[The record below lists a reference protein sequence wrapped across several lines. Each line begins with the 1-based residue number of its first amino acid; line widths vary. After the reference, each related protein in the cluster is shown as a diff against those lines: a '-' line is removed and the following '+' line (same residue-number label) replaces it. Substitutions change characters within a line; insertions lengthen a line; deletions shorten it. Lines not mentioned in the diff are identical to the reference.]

1 MTLSC
6 HESFRTLQTWSII
19 RKPGF
24 PGTNYKFQM
33 FKCWWWRGDCM
44 SSIQIKGLYIFAGS
58 RLSSIACRQSCN
70 SHTVKKEMKCGGDSD
85 KLHEIVHDMSRTS
98 LCNYDFRN
106 ITNYFVISCS
116 LSAFPLHFISFW
128 IVQLLTVSLNLL
140 ACRYSWS

>member
-19 RKPGF
+19 RNPGL
-24 PGTNYKFQM
+24 PGTNSN
-33 FKCWWWRGDCM
+33 FKMLLVGEGDCM
-44 SSIQIKGLYIFAGS
+44 SNIQIKGLYIFAGS
-58 RLSSIACRQSCN
+58 RPSSIACRQSCN
-70 SHTVKKEMKCGGDSD
+70 SHTVKKEMKCGEDSD

-128 IVQLLTVSLNLL
+128 IVQLLTVSFNLF